1 MRRVPVTRAAL
12 VVSLLLAACKD
23 DGKSKLDQKRPA
35 RAPVAVADAGA
46 PVMQSQL
53 KLLGCAAAAAP
64 PASLVAQTRAGGPSS
79 PVVTL
84 GALKVVG
91 PHKKGDVAD
100 ALAHH
105 LPRLQYCYQQ
115 RLVKQPALAG
125 SLDLAITVL
134 PNGRVFEVIPSNS
147 FDEELTLCLKHIIS
161 EVKLPEAPGAKPD
174 QRSTVTEHLTFSWK
188 PTPLP
193 PGLTPPAQWTP
204 FAAAAQASPTAAD
217 AAAATFPPS
226 MTLAT
231 LEACLGSRTGSFRS
245 LIQIRKDG
253 TVERARTGGLGDKT
267 AEQCISDKLTA
278 LKLETPV
285 AERTEI
291 ACDFQRGDATPWRMS
306 LDAGYSVIDL
316 AADAPLPSPS
326 PTAGEHTFVVV
337 ATPKTTGEQLNAA
350 LEVAS
355 HGAASIVAI
364 RADEGAPIYVAA
376 GPHAAIAQDP
386 SAAIVLDTKDP
397 LTVCGGLMPE
407 PKSGPSNQADLLL
420 AAATRHCTHRP
431 CPSELIITTTGTH
444 NALDLAAF
452 AGAARGADL
461 ERVMLG
467 TAACRTK

>member
-1 MRRVPVTRAAL
+1 MRTGL
-12 VVSLLLAACKD
+12 VVVAVLLAACKD
-23 DGKSKLDQKRPA
+23 SGTSKLEDKRPA
-35 RAPVAVADAGA
+35 RAPAPIGDAAAA
-46 PVMQSQL
+46 PMMQSQL
-53 KLLGCAAAAAP
+53 KLVGCAAAAAP
-64 PASLVAQTRAGGPSS
+64 PASLTAQTRAGGPSW

-84 GALKVVG
+84 GAMKVTG
-91 PHKKGDVAD
+91 PHKKAEVAA

-105 LPRLQYCYQQ
+105 MPRLQYCYQQ

-125 SLDLAITVL
+125 SLDLAITVQ

-147 FDEELTLCLKHIIS
+147 FDEELTLCLKHIVS

-174 QRSTVTEHLTFSWK
+174 QRSTVTQHLTFSWK

-193 PGLTPPAQWTP
+193 ATSPPPAQWTP

-245 LIQIRKDG
+245 LIRIRKDG
-253 TVERARTGGLGDKT
+253 TVEGARTGGLGDTT
-267 AEQCISDKLTA
+267 AEECVSKKLA
-278 LKLETPV
+278 ELKLQTPV

-291 ACDFQRGDATPWRMS
+291 ACDFQRGDATPWRIS

-316 AADAPLPSPS
+316 AAAAPLPAPS
-326 PTAGEHTFVVV
+326 TTANEHTFVVV
-337 ATPKTTGEQLNAA
+337 ATPKTTAEQLNAA

-386 SAAIVLDTKDP
+386 SAAIVLDTRNP

-407 PKSGPSNQADLLL
+407 PTSGPINQADLLL
-420 AAATRHCTHRP
+420 RAATRHCTHRP
-431 CPSELIITTTGTH
+431 CPSELIITTNGGH
-444 NALDLAAF
+444 NALDLAAL

-467 TAACRTK
+467 TAGCDKK